1 MKLRTLESL
10 IPFPEPSPDPLVIQL
25 AEENAHM
32 LKRMED
38 ISQNCVHYRFPCKQQ
53 KQVKDTIINRCAG
66 TPARNRLKERKQ
78 T

>member
-38 ISQNCVHYRFPCKQQ
+38 ISQIAYITASLANSRSKQKTLASIAAQ
-53 KQVKDTIINRCAG
+53 ELRRGID
-66 TPARNRLKERKQ
+66 
-78 T
+78 

>member
-53 KQVKDTIINRCAG
+53 KLSSIAAQELRRGID
-66 TPARNRLKERKQ
+66 
-78 T
+78 